1 MTSLRER
8 LMAATQSHSSEQQH
22 DSPDSNNNQADT
34 VQITE
39 SEALDIQEMFSGM
52 LNNESQTSP
61 DLDASIND
69 VTRPDE
75 FEEDESDEEDEE
87 EEEENNDV
95 DAVTQNQESPQ
106 QDTPESSTPIVRS
119 RVAAEATSRFSG
131 AMWYDKIA
139 TEQVTIVGQGGIG
152 SWTSLLISRL
162 GVRSLLL
169 YDDDIVE
176 LGNLSGQFYS
186 TEDVDKYKVDAV
198 ANAITKYSYYHNT
211 TVINEKFVTGSLHSN
226 IVIACLDSMEARRTV
241 FNTWLETIKAL
252 SQEERKGCLFI
263 DGRLAAETLQV
274 FAVSG
279 DCESDWKRYENTLF
293 NDYEA
298 DSEICSYK
306 QTSFMANMIASII
319 TNVFVNFVASGL
331 DGGAAREIPFK
342 TEYLGEMMWLK
353 TDI

>member
-8 LMAATQSHSSEQQH
+8 LMAATQSHSPEQQH
-22 DSPDSNNNQADT
+22 DLPDSDSNQADT

-52 LNNESQTSP
+52 LNNESQTPP
-61 DLDASIND
+61 DFDDSL
-69 VTRPDE
+69 PDE
-75 FEEDESDEEDEE
+75 DDYEDDEQDEEIEENEE
-87 EEEENNDV
+87 ESVDV
-95 DAVTQNQESPQ
+95 DAVIQNQESPQ
-106 QDTPESSTPIVRS
+106 QDAPSEPSTPIIRS

-162 GVRSLLL
+162 GVQSLLL

-186 TEDVDKYKVDAV
+186 TEDVDKFKVDAV
-198 ANAITKYSYYHNT
+198 ANAITKYSYYYNT
-211 TVINEKFVTGSLHSN
+211 TVMNEKFVTGSLHSN
-226 IVIACLDSMEARRTV
+226 IVIACLDSMEARKTV
-241 FNTWLETIKAL
+241 FNTWVATVRELP
-252 SQEERKGCLFI
+252 QERRKECLFI

-279 DCESDWKRYENTLF
+279 DCESDWRRYENTLF
-293 NDYEA
+293 NDNEA

-306 QTSFMANMIASII
+306 QTSFMANMIASVI

-342 TEYLGEMMWLK
+342 TEYLGEMIWLK

>member
-1 MTSLRER
+1 MTNLRER
-8 LMAATQSHSSEQQH
+8 LMAATQPHATAQQPL
-22 DSPDSNNNQADT
+22 PDSNNNQADT

-39 SEALDIQEMFSGM
+39 SDALDIQEMFSGM
-52 LNNESQTSP
+52 LNNESQTPP
-61 DLDASIND
+61 DFDASIND
-69 VTRPDE
+69 VTWPDE
-75 FEEDESDEEDEE
+75 YEEAEEDEEDEE
-87 EEEENNDV
+87 DEEENNDV
-95 DAVTQNQESPQ
+95 DAVTQNQGSQQ
-106 QDTPESSTPIVRS
+106 QDTSEFSTPIIRS
-119 RVAAEATSRFSG
+119 RIAAEATSRFSG

-139 TEQVTIVGQGGIG
+139 NEQVTIVGQGGIG

-211 TVINEKFVTGSLHSN
+211 TVINAKFDTGSLHSD
-226 IVIACLDSMEARRTV
+226 IVIACLDSMEARKTV
-241 FNTWLETIKAL
+241 FYTWLTTVREL
-252 SQEERKGCLFI
+252 PQERRKECLFI

-293 NDYEA
+293 NDREA

-306 QTSFMANMIASII
+306 QTSFMANMIASVI

>member
-1 MTSLRER
+1 MTNLRER
-8 LMAATQSHSSEQQH
+8 LMAATQPHATVQQ
-22 DSPDSNNNQADT
+22 SLPDSSDNQANT

-52 LNNESQTSP
+52 LNNESQTPS
-61 DLDASIND
+61 DLGASIND
-69 VTRPDE
+69 VTLPDE
-75 FEEDESDEEDEE
+75 FEEAEEDEEDEEDEE
-87 EEEENNDV
+87 ENGD
-95 DAVTQNQESPQ
+95 DGAVTQNQENPQ
-106 QDTPESSTPIVRS
+106 HDTPESSAPITRS
-119 RVAAEATSRFSG
+119 RIAVEATSRFSG

-186 TEDVDKYKVDAV
+186 TEDVDKFKVDAV

-211 TVINEKFVTGSLHSN
+211 TVINAKFDTGSLHSD

-241 FNTWLETIKAL
+241 FYTWLTTVREL
-252 SQEERKGCLFI
+252 PQERRKECLFI

-293 NDYEA
+293 KDYEA

-306 QTSFMANMIASII
+306 QTSFMANMIASVI